1 MDQPLK
7 FGFIPIE
14 GGAYYPEFLEEV
26 LLGEQLG
33 FDSVW
38 LEEHHGIRDH
48 YQVQATIP
56 KAVRERLGLS
66 RATG

>member
-26 LLGEQLG
+26 LLGKPLG

-38 LEEHHGIRDH
+38 LKSITGCEIIHWVGEERAGGVCGAPNRDG
-48 YQVQATIP
+48 
-56 KAVRERLGLS
+56 K
-66 RATG
+66 